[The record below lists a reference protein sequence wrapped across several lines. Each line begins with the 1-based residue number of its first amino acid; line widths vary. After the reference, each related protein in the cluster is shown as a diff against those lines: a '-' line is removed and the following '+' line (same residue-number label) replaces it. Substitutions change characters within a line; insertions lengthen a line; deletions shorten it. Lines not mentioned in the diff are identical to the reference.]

1 MEFCSTVVMTS
12 KLTDLPSDLASALAA
27 LQAEREERL
36 RVEAERDAAVVLA
49 SSRLAEA
56 TDAQAAAANARAA
69 AAKARAEAANALA
82 KLSDREA
89 QIAHLELRIEKLRR
103 ELYGPRSERTA
114 RLIEQLEL
122 ELEDLVTSASE
133 DEIAAQAAAAKAQTV
148 RPFTRKR
155 PVRKPWPDDI
165 ECERVVIEAPTTCA
179 CCGGARLS
187 KLGEDVT
194 KTLEEIPRR
203 FKLIETVREKFT
215 CRDCEAITQP
225 PAPFHVTPR
234 GFIGP
239 QLLATI
245 LFDKFGMHTPL
256 NRQSTRF
263 KCEGIDLGLST
274 LADQV
279 GHGTSALMPV
289 FPLIERHVLSAERLH
304 GDDTTIR
311 ILAKGKCTTGRIWS
325 YVRDDRPFAGSA
337 PPAAVYYASSDR
349 RGEHPQK
356 HLAGFA
362 GILQADCYAGFEP
375 LFDPKA
381 KAQPIT
387 PAFCFAH
394 ARRGFFELADIEK
407 TARDGRRGKPVAP
420 IALEAVRRLDALF
433 EIERDINGRSA
444 DERRAVRQEKS
455 KPLLDDMHAWLLR
468 ERETLSRSA
477 EVLKPMNYML
487 RRWGDFARFLD
498 DGRICLSN
506 NAAERSLRG
515 VAVGRRNWTFAGSQ
529 RGADRAAVM
538 LTMITTCRLNDV
550 DPKAWLA
557 DVLAR
562 IADLPS
568 SRLHELLPWEW
579 KRLRP
584 ADKPADQ
591 QAA

>member
-1 MEFCSTVVMTS
+1 MTS
-12 KLTDLPSDLASALAA
+12 KPTDLPSDLASALAA

-49 SSRLAEA
+49 SSRLTEATDARAEA

-69 AAKARAEAANALA
+69 AAKAQAEAANALA
-82 KLSDREA
+82 QLSDREA

-133 DEIAAQAAAAKAQTV
+133 DEIAAQAAAAKAQSV

-165 ECERVVIEAPTTCA
+165 ECERVVVEAPTTCA

-455 KPLLDDMHAWLLR
+455 KPLLDDMLAWLLR

-487 RRWGDFARFLD
+487 RRWADFARFLD